1 MQLHLVDWMI
11 VGAFLTFSFV
21 IGMVVA
27 KRARHSST
35 DYFLSGRN
43 GTWWLLGSSMVAT
56 TFAADTPLL
65 VAGFVRQGGVAANWQ
80 WWAFLLTGMMT
91 VAIYAKLWRRAG
103 IVTDN
108 EFYELRYSGR
118 PAALLRGFRAVYLGV
133 VFNVIVMAT
142 VTLAAVKIS
151 NVLFGVSALTTI
163 GIAGLVTVV
172 FSALGGL
179 TSVLVTDFVLFLVA
193 MVGSIGAA
201 VWILGQP
208 DIGGLTGLL
217 QQTVVQEKM
226 GMFPVFDFSTT
237 EGLNVT
243 MALLVLPLAV
253 QWWAAWYPGAEP
265 GGGGYVAQ
273 RMLAARNESHATGAT
288 LLFNAAHYALRPWPW
303 IIVALASLVM
313 FPDLES
319 LRSSFPDID
328 PKLINNDLAYPA
340 MLQKLPPGLLG
351 LVAASLVA
359 AYMSTISTH
368 LNWGSS
374 YVVND
379 VWRRF
384 VRPEANEKEMVLVG
398 QVATVLLMLLASLL
412 SLRMSQVS
420 EGFGLLLKVGAGTGL
435 LYLLRWF
442 WWRINA
448 MAEIVA
454 MALSFAVSAYFYF
467 SESGLPDWQQFL
479 IVVGVTSA
487 GWIAAI
493 WLGPQESE
501 ATLRSFYRR
510 IRPAGP
516 GWKAVT
522 QRAHAQGELLDCQS
536 SGHLGREIGFALS
549 GCLAIYGLL
558 FATGYLLYGQYAYC
572 GYSVAITIS
581 SATNLWV
588 SWKKVASGQK

>member
-1 MQLHLVDWMI
+1 
-11 VGAFLTFSFV
+11 
-21 IGMVVA
+21 
-27 KRARHSST
+27 
-35 DYFLSGRN
+35 
-43 GTWWLLGSSMVAT
+43 
-56 TFAADTPLL
+56 
-65 VAGFVRQGGVAANWQ
+65 
-80 WWAFLLTGMMT
+80 
-91 VAIYAKLWRRAG
+91 
-103 IVTDN
+103 VTDN
-108 EFYELRYSGR
+108 EFYELRYSGK

-163 GIAGLVTVV
+163 GIAGCVTVV

-179 TSVLVTDFVLFLVA
+179 TSVLVTDFVLFIVA
-193 MVGSIGAA
+193 MVGSVGAA
-201 VWILGQP
+201 VWIVAQP
-208 DIGGLTGLL
+208 EIGGLSGLL
-217 QQTVVQEKM
+217 QQAAVQEKT
-226 GMFPVFDFSTT
+226 GTT

-243 MALLVLPLAV
+243 MTLLILPLAV

-303 IIVALASLVM
+303 IIVALASLVVYPDVASLQAS
-313 FPDLES
+313 FPKIDPDLV
-319 LRSSFPDID
+319 
-328 PKLINNDLAYPA
+328 NNDLAYPA
-340 MLQKLPPGLLG
+340 MLQKLPAGLLG

-379 VWRRF
+379 VWKRF
-384 VRPEANEKEMVLVG
+384 MRPTCSEKEMVYVG
-398 QVATVLLMLLASLL
+398 QAATVLLMLLAALL
-412 SLRMSQVS
+412 SLRFSQVE

-435 LYLLRWF
+435 IYLLRWF

-454 MALSFAVSAYFYF
+454 MVLSFAVSAFFFF
-467 SESGLPDWQQFL
+467 SKTSLHDWQQFL
-479 IVVGVTSA
+479 IVVGVTTL
-487 GWIAAI
+487 GWIAAVF
-493 WLGPQESE
+493 LGPVESE
-501 ATLRSFYRR
+501 ATLRNFYRR

-522 QRAHAQGELLDCQS
+522 DRARLEGQLVDCQS
-536 SGHLGREIGFALS
+536 TGRLGREIFFALT
-549 GCLAIYGLL
+549 GCVAIYGLL
-558 FATGYLLYGQYAYC
+558 FSTGYLLYGQYRS
-572 GYSVAITIS
+572 GVISLTLSMVA
-581 SATNLWV
+581 ALCLWLN
-588 SWKKVASGQK
+588 WKKVASGE

>member
-1 MQLHLVDWMI
+1 MQLQLIDWVIVACFLGFSFI
-11 VGAFLTFSFV
+11 VG
-21 IGMVVA
+21 VVVT
-27 KRARHSST
+27 KRARQSSA

-43 GTWWLLGSSMVAT
+43 GSWWLLGSSMVAT

-65 VAGFVRQGGVAANWQ
+65 VTGFVRKGGVASNWQ
-80 WWAFLLTGMMT
+80 WWAFLLTGMIT

-103 IVTDN
+103 VVTDN
-108 EFYELRYSGR
+108 EFYELRYSGK

-133 VFNVIVMAT
+133 IFNVIVMAT

-163 GIAGLVTVV
+163 GIAGCVTVV

-179 TSVLVTDFVLFLVA
+179 TSVLVTDFVLFIVA
-193 MVGSIGAA
+193 MVGSVGAA

-208 DIGGLTGLL
+208 EIGGLTGLL
-217 QQTVVQEKM
+217 QHAAVQEKT

-303 IIVALASLVM
+303 IIVALASLVVY
-313 FPDLES
+313 PDVAS
-319 LRSSFPDID
+319 LQASFPKID
-328 PKLINNDLAYPA
+328 PNLVNNDLAYPA
-340 MLQKLPPGLLG
+340 MLQKLPAGLLG

-379 VWRRF
+379 VWKRF
-384 VRPEANEKEMVLVG
+384 MRPTCSEKEMVYVG
-398 QVATVLLMLLASLL
+398 QVATVLLMLLAALL
-412 SLRMSQVS
+412 SLQLSQVE

-435 LYLLRWF
+435 IYLLRWF
-442 WWRINA
+442 WWRVNA

-454 MALSFAVSAYFYF
+454 MVFSFAVSAFFFF
-467 SESGLPDWQQFL
+467 SKTSLPDWQQFL
-479 IVVGVTSA
+479 IVVGVTTL
-487 GWIAAI
+487 GWIAAVF
-493 WLGPQESE
+493 LGPVESE
-501 ATLRSFYRR
+501 VTLRNFYRR

-522 QRAHAQGELLDCQS
+522 DRARSEGQLIDCQS
-536 SGHLGREIGFALS
+536 TGRLGREIFFAIA
-549 GCLAIYGLL
+549 GCVAIYGLL
-558 FATGYLLYGQYAYC
+558 FSTGYLLYGQYRS
-572 GYSVAITIS
+572 GVISLTLSMVA
-581 SATNLWV
+581 ALCLWLN
-588 SWKKVASGQK
+588 WKKVASGE

>member
-1 MQLHLVDWMI
+1 MHLHLVDWMI

-21 IGMVVA
+21 VGMVVA

-201 VWILGQP
+201 VWILSQP

-237 EGLNVT
+237 EGLNAT

-328 PKLINNDLAYPA
+328 SKLINNDLAYPA

-384 VRPEANEKEMVLVG
+384 VRPGASEKEMVLVG
-398 QVATVLLMLLASLL
+398 QAATVLLMLLAALL

-435 LYLLRWF
+435 IYLLRWF

-448 MAEIVA
+448 LAEIVA

-522 QRAHAQGELLDCQS
+522 QRAHVQGELLDCQS

-572 GYSVAITIS
+572 GYSVAISIS

-588 SWKKVASGQK
+588 GWKKVASGQK